1 MMWLRCCESASSEA
15 APYDFYPNT
24 WPRGSGFRAI
34 CRLAFWDITFTFP
47 LRTSKDY
54 CLFIILQG
62 GLQGDGLLGTCRAR
76 KHFLFS
82 VCVFCVFIDLLVEL
96 RLFIS
101 LNVSNY
107 SR

>member
-34 CRLAFWDITFTFP
+34 CLLAFWDITFTFP
-47 LRTSKDY
+47 LSTSKDY

-62 GLQGDGLLGTCRAR
+62 GLQGDGLRGTCSANIFCSLCVCGF
-76 KHFLFS
+76 FL
-82 VCVFCVFIDLLVEL
+82 CVYIRVH
-96 RLFIS
+96 
-101 LNVSNY
+101 
-107 SR
+107 